1 MKQLIDRKEIFD
13 LLDEDYGYW
22 ECVRMLI
29 NKHDLDDHEDAVLR
43 VADDIRETIENIVE
57 SMPVVE
63 ERVETTLRISE
74 HHEDWGDYPRPY
86 YLYSCGS
93 CFESVR
99 QDYPNEDFK
108 FCPYCGARYTVKFV
122 EGK

>member
-43 VADDIRETIENIVE
+43 VADDIRETIEDIVE

-63 ERVETTLRISE
+63 ERKTTTCNCIPTMP
-74 HHEDWGDYPRPY
+74 GDYY
-86 YLYSCGS
+86 IYQYFCGECS
-93 CFESVR
+93 EWVESNM
-99 QDYPNEDFK
+99 DNEEYK
-108 FCPYCGARYTVKFV
+108 FCPYCGAKYERIVKDD
-122 EGK
+122 

>member
-1 MKQLIDRKEIFD
+1 MILPHVGIDENEAIK
-13 LLDEDYGYW
+13 LADE
-22 ECVRMLI
+22 VRF
-29 NKHDLDDHEDAVLR
+29 A
-43 VADDIRETIENIVE
+43 IRDTIE

-74 HHEDWGDYPRPY
+74 HHEDWGDYSRPY

-99 QDYPNEDFK
+99 QNYPNEDFK
-108 FCPYCGARYTVKFV
+108 FCPYCGARYTVKFQ
-122 EGK
+122 EEK